1 MANKI
6 PAGMAQTVMGPI
18 SPDKLGLTD
27 PHEHLLL
34 DFSFA
39 FKPPPE
45 ATEYHK
51 AFEPV
56 TEKNIGWVV
65 YDPFRS
71 LDNLVTLD
79 EEVSISEASL
89 FFRAGGQT
97 MIDTTSNGIRRDPLA
112 LVRISRA
119 TGINIIMGSG
129 YYIGLLHPDGM
140 DDKTEEEITEEI
152 VGDFT
157 VGVGDTGVRSGIIG
171 ELGCSWPLTPNER
184 KVLRAGAKAQLQ
196 LGATITIHPGRAKT
210 APFEVL
216 DILEE
221 AGADPSRVIMDHM
234 DRTLHGFDD
243 IIALAKRG
251 CYLEWDFFGWENSE
265 FSMSD
270 MDMLNDAQRLS
281 YIKRLVDEGYG
292 ERVLMAQDM
301 FGKHRQVRFGGQG
314 FKHLPENIVPRMP
327 DYGFS
332 RDDIEMITERN
343 PARVATLG

>member
-1 MANKI
+1 MAIKI
-6 PAGMAQTVMGPI
+6 PKGMAQTVLGPI

-39 FKPPPE
+39 FKPPQE

-89 FFRAGGQT
+89 FFRAGGQM
-97 MIDTTSNGIRRDPLA
+97 MIDTTSNGINRDPLA
-112 LVRISRA
+112 LARISRA
-119 TGINIIMGSG
+119 TGINVIMGSG

-152 VGDFT
+152 VRDFT
-157 VGVGDTGVRSGIIG
+157 EGVGDTGIRSGIIG

-196 LGATITIHPGRAKT
+196 LSATITIHPGRDKA

-216 DILEE
+216 DILED
-221 AGADPSRVIMDHM
+221 AGADPNRVIMDHM
-234 DRTLHGFDD
+234 DRTLHGIDD
-243 IIALAKRG
+243 LLALAKRG

-270 MDMLNDAQRLS
+270 MDMLNDAQRLG
-281 YIKRLVDEGYG
+281 YVKRMVDEGYG

-332 RDDIEMITERN
+332 ADEVEMITERN

>member
-1 MANKI
+1 MAITI
-6 PAGMAQTVMGPI
+6 PKGMAQTVLGPI
-18 SPDKLGLTD
+18 SPEELGLTD

-79 EEVSISEASL
+79 EEVAISEASL

-97 MIDTTSNGIRRDPLA
+97 MIDTTSNGINRDPLA
-112 LVRISRA
+112 LARISRA

-152 VGDFT
+152 VRDFT

-196 LGATITIHPGRAKT
+196 LGATITIHPGRDKT

-216 DILEE
+216 DILED

-234 DRTLHGFDD
+234 DRTLHEIDD
-243 IIALAKRG
+243 LLALAKRG

-270 MDMLNDAQRLS
+270 MDMLNDAQRLG
-281 YIKRLVDEGYG
+281 YVRRMVDEGYG

-314 FKHLPENIVPRMP
+314 FKHLPENVVPRMP

-332 RDDIEMITERN
+332 ADEVEMITKRN

>member
-1 MANKI
+1 MANTIAK
-6 PAGMAQTVMGPI
+6 GMAQTVLGPI
-18 SPDKLGLTD
+18 APEKLGMTD

-56 TEKNIGWVV
+56 TEKNLGWVV

-79 EEVSISEASL
+79 EEVSISEAKL
-89 FFRAGGQT
+89 FYRAGGQT
-97 MIDTTSNGIRRDPLA
+97 MIDTTSIGIKRDPLA

-129 YYIGLLHPDGM
+129 YYIDLLHPEGM
-140 DDKTEEEITEEI
+140 DEKTEEEITEEI

-157 VGVGDTGVRSGIIG
+157 EGVGDTGVKSGIIG

-184 KVLRAGAKAQLQ
+184 KVLRAGAKAQQQ
-196 LGATITIHPGRAKT
+196 LGATITIHPGRDKT
-210 APFEVL
+210 APFQVL

-234 DRTLHGFDD
+234 DRTLHDFID
-243 IIALAKRG
+243 IMALAKRG

-270 MDMLNDAQRLS
+270 MDMLNDAQRLV
-281 YIKRLVDEGYG
+281 YIKRLVDEGYR

-327 DYGFS
+327 DYSFS
-332 RDDIEMITERN
+332 RDDIETITEGN
-343 PARVATLG
+343 PARVLTLG

>member
-1 MANKI
+1 MAIKI
-6 PAGMAQTVMGPI
+6 PTGMAQTVLGPI

-56 TEKNIGWVV
+56 TEKNIAWVV

-79 EEVSISEASL
+79 EEVSISEVSL

-97 MIDTTSNGIRRDPLA
+97 MIDTTSNGINRDPLA
-112 LVRISRA
+112 LARISRA
-119 TGINIIMGSG
+119 TGINVIMGSG

-152 VGDFT
+152 VRDFT
-157 VGVGDTGVRSGIIG
+157 EGVGDTGIRSGIIG

-196 LGATITIHPGRAKT
+196 LGATITIHPGRDKT
-210 APFEVL
+210 APSEIL
-216 DILEE
+216 DILED

-234 DRTLHGFDD
+234 DRTLHGIDD
-243 IIALAKRG
+243 LLALAKRG

-281 YIKRLVDEGYG
+281 YVRRMVDEGYG

-314 FKHLPENIVPRMP
+314 FKHLPENIVLRMP

-332 RDDIEMITERN
+332 ADEVEMITERN